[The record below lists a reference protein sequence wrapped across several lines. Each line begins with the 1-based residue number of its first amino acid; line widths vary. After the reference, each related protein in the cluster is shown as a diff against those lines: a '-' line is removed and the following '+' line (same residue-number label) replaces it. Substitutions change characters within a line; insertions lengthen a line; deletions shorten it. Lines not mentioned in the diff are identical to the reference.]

1 MPRGTILWV
10 LIASHQYST
19 VFCMQGSVMLD
30 FQPAAASFLLS
41 RS

>member
-1 MPRGTILWV
+1 MPRGEILWV

-19 VFCMQGSVMLD
+19 VSFMQGSAIID
-30 FQPAAASFLLS
+30 FQPLAASLALS